1 MSATITD
8 YFNKASN
15 MNGSYPPVAE
25 VASARAVG
33 GSVLTCDDL
42 SGWATATPV
51 HFSTFT
57 LASDGTVDT
66 STQTDWKGIV
76 VGNTITEM
84 TRLAGAADSGNASG
98 DKVELNPTIGW
109 LDDLITGI
117 LVSHKQN
124 GGLKDSVVTEDTIA
138 TGAVTSSKVAAG
150 AISSYDK
157 ISDGVI
163 QARNIDPI
171 AYKYAEI
178 SSTATYGTS
187 ESNIPI
193 EISSQTNNDFC
204 TVSNNIITF
213 TKTGLYLVTL
223 LAGRSTS
230 PGANSRIDVGVPPA
244 GQTSGRIVFV
254 AKSVLSGDRA
264 QGYASNIVPIT
275 SGSTYAG
282 RVFDPTK
289 NLGSC
294 DTFKLRITPIL

>member
-163 QARNIDPI
+163 QARNINWGTFAPGALITD
-171 AYKYAEI
+171 YGDI
-178 SSTATYGTS
+178 SSNTTLTPSADGFLVGKTVLFRTQAAASGSGYISDEYGTTLGG
-187 ESNIPI
+187 IPYG
-193 EISSQTNNDFC
+193 EVARGVYDGNFQ
-204 TVSNNIITF
+204 VSWVIPVMKGKNYSAIVSGN
-213 TKTGLYLVTL
+213 GQLQSVQLR
-223 LAGRSTS
+223 AARS
-230 PGANSRIDVGVPPA
+230 
-244 GQTSGRIVFV
+244 
-254 AKSVLSGDRA
+254 
-264 QGYASNIVPIT
+264 
-275 SGSTYAG
+275 
-282 RVFDPTK
+282 
-289 NLGSC
+289 
-294 DTFKLRITPIL
+294 